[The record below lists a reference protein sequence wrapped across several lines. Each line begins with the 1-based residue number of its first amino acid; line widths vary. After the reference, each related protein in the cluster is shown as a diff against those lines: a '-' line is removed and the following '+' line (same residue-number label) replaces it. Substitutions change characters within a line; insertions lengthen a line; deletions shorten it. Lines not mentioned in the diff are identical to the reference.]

1 MSNGRDNIPPGGV
14 DYGAAD
20 YARIAEIFS
29 TDLLDLGTEQ
39 PQSDPRE
46 VRITGNTLMPSLES
60 SGIVFVR
67 LGSVNAAR
75 IAMRAGSK
83 LSGEFERRAFLDWQ
97 AQPGKVFRLL
107 FGQNVDMIPG
117 VLNVQGIVDTLQG
130 GDANNFIAGTQ
141 LTVPPA
147 GERNIIMLRNVGERV
162 IEIQS
167 LIVEAMTATAPRMWL
182 TSFEGLGGTLIQS
195 ANGIGDA
202 PMQSK
207 DVFGGQSSSMEI
219 RHATSAAAI
228 NNPVWVERIQPPT
241 GGDPNPAREV
251 IEHGPIILPPQSD
264 PRSALFPGVAELD
277 ITSEAVDV
285 QFAFAV
291 QWRER

>member
-67 LGSVNAAR
+67 LGSVHAAR

-130 GDANNFIAGTQ
+130 GDANNFFAGTQ
-141 LTVPPA
+141 LTAPA
-147 GERNIIMLRNVGERV
+147 AGNRHFVSFINVGERV

-167 LIVEAMTATAPRMWL
+167 LIVEAMTGTAPRIWL
-182 TSFEGLGGTLIQS
+182 TAHEGRGGALIQS
-195 ANGIGDA
+195 ANGIGNA
-202 PMQSK
+202 PYQSK
-207 DVFGGQSSSMEI
+207 DLFGGVSSSMEI
-219 RHATSAAAI
+219 RTIEQASAL
-228 NNPVWVERIQPPT
+228 NNLVIQERVQPPAV
-241 GGDPNPAREV
+241 GDPNPPREN
-251 IEHGPIILPPQSD
+251 ILGGPIILPPQSD
-264 PRSALFPGVAELD
+264 PRAALFPGPAELTLTTEEID
-277 ITSEAVDV
+277 I

-291 QWRER
+291 AWRER